1 MPTYEY
7 KCPACSS
14 MKPVTASFDDEL
26 IAPKCDTCLLS
37 MVRDYSS
44 PAVIFRGKGW
54 GGDK

>member
-1 MPTYEY
+1 MPTYEF
-7 KCPACSS
+7 KCPVCSS
-14 MKPVTASFDDEL
+14 MKPVTASFDEEV

-44 PAVIFRGKGW
+44 PAVIFRGRGW